1 MTKIRHILFIGFKVV
16 FRIIAAIGL
25 GYALA
30 KSDPIPFIIHMIW
43 NR

>member
-1 MTKIRHILFIGFKVV
+1 MTKIRHTLFIGFKLV
-16 FRIIAAIGL
+16 FGIITAIGL
-25 GYALA
+25 GYTLA